1 MGSPPCTMKLLIIT
15 LLAAAVSAAPDLS
28 QMTCEEC
35 TAEMHKLG
43 GVVKRASP
51 YIENYLI
58 NNYCPT
64 LPEDDHACD
73 HDLSRH
79 YIGMLYSVVTHYF
92 VDGAVHICQTAGL
105 CEAHLREYTC
115 DECVEGLKW
124 VAAYMSDPIFVA
136 EMTVYLQQ
144 NFCTGDWHHCHEAI
158 DRHFAA
164 MHAMAM
170 EKFLIPTEIC
180 MQ

>member
-43 GVVKRASP
+43 GVVKGASP

-73 HDLSRH
+73 YDLSMH
-79 YIGMLYSVVTHYF
+79 YTEMLYAVTEHYF
-92 VDGAVHICQTAGL
+92 VDGATHICQAWGMCHATRRFT
-105 CEAHLREYTC
+105 CE
-115 DECVEGLKW
+115 ECVEGLEW
-124 VAAYMSDPIFVA
+124 VVA
-136 EMTVYLQQ
+136 
-144 NFCTGDWHHCHEAI
+144 HH
-158 DRHFAA
+158 FPP

-170 EKFLIPTEIC
+170 EHFWHPQQACNQLPIC
-180 MQ
+180 GGD